1 MGAKI
6 SAVHGVKSDHFYDQ
20 GNAINEIWVGDVEI
34 ISRLPFGDSD
44 LEQAGWPAGGWPKIP
59 WHQFVI
65 PMRKRDNMSE
75 SFLGI
80 SPPPAVDN
88 WLPTH
93 GYLGIYT
100 RIDWCIAY
108 ALGSFL
114 LLIGFVLYLI
124 FVYNIVCAFHVRRG
138 YNAVPKQQRNLSVMG
153 LVYRRPIR
161 RHVMYAFLKLAFSVL
176 FVVLGIPGVVAGMQR
191 FNAGMYVFINATV
204 ICLGFPAMSIL
215 FFLYLMYWSRRR
227 SSAVD
232 NEAVGTPRNAVFSR
246 AMSNPEFTEAM
257 RACSVDLVFLHSV
270 IEALGSD
277 DLRFVILQTDVHA
290 DGAV

>member
-1 MGAKI
+1 MGAKV

-20 GNAINEIWVGDVEI
+20 GNAINEIWVGDVEV

-65 PMRKRDNMSE
+65 PLRKRDDMSE
-75 SFLGI
+75 SFLGV
-80 SPPPAVDN
+80 SPPPEVDN

-100 RIDWCIAY
+100 GIDWHLAY
-108 ALGSFL
+108 ILGFFL
-114 LLIGFVLYLI
+114 LFIGFGLCLSFASNV
-124 FVYNIVCAFHVRRG
+124 VRAFHVRRG
-138 YNAVPKQQRNLSVMG
+138 YNAMSKQQQNLPVMG
-153 LVYRRPIR
+153 VVYRRSIRNPI
-161 RHVMYAFLKLAFSVL
+161 MYAFLKLVFSAL
-176 FVVLGIPGVVAGMQR
+176 FLVLGIPGVVAGMQR
-191 FNAGMYVFINATV
+191 FNAGMYVFVNVAV
-204 ICLGFPAMSIL
+204 FCMSFPAMSIL
-215 FFLYLMYWSRRR
+215 LFLYLMYWSRRR

-232 NEAVGTPRNAVFSR
+232 NEAVGTPRNAVFPR

-257 RACSVDLVFLHSV
+257 RACGVDLVFLHSI

-277 DLRFVILQTDVHA
+277 DLGFVIVQADVHA
-290 DGAV
+290 NGAV

>member
-1 MGAKI
+1 
-6 SAVHGVKSDHFYDQ
+6 
-20 GNAINEIWVGDVEI
+20 
-34 ISRLPFGDSD
+34 
-44 LEQAGWPAGGWPKIP
+44 
-59 WHQFVI
+59 
-65 PMRKRDNMSE
+65 MSE
-75 SFLGI
+75 SFLGV

-100 RIDWCIAY
+100 GIDWCLAY
-108 ALGSFL
+108 LLGSFL
-114 LLIGFVLYLI
+114 LSIGFGLYLI
-124 FVYNIVCAFHVRRG
+124 FVSNIVCAFHVRRG

-153 LVYRRPIR
+153 VVYRRSIR
-161 RHVMYAFLKLAFSVL
+161 RPVMYTFLKLAFSAL

-191 FNAGMYVFINATV
+191 INAGMYIFIHAAI
-204 ICLGFPAMSIL
+204 ICLCFPVTSIL
-215 FFLYLMYWSRRR
+215 LVLYLMYWSRRR

-257 RACSVDLVFLHSV
+257 RACGVDLVFLHSV

-277 DLRFVILQTDVHA
+277 YPRFVIVQGDVHA
-290 DGAV
+290 NGAV